1 MDGRTHPFCKKIH
14 SINGVFCAVSYN
26 YVAKKLIYVFKYQPY
41 VSDVQHVLIDLFY
54 EALIQ
59 KEIFISSITLDT
71 VFVPIPL
78 SSKKLQQR
86 GYNQSLLL
94 AKGLAKKFNLPY
106 SDGLL
111 RIKETKPQF
120 GLQKNERKT
129 NMKDAFAIKKGNF
142 KKYTSV
148 FLVDDVLTTGAT
160 LSEAAKILKQHGVQ
174 HVWGVTFARD

>member
-1 MDGRTHPFCKKIH
+1 
-14 SINGVFCAVSYN
+14 V
-26 YVAKKLIYVFKYQPY
+26 KKLIYVFKYQPY

-54 EALIQ
+54 ESVIQ
-59 KEIFISSITLDT
+59 KEICINNMTADT

-78 SSKKLQQR
+78 SAKKLQQR

-94 AKGLAKKFNLPY
+94 ARGLAKKFTLPY
-106 SDGLL
+106 ADVLL

-129 NMKDAFAIKKGNF
+129 NMKDAFAVKKGSF

-160 LSEAAKILKQHGVQ
+160 LSEAARVLKQNGVQ
-174 HVWGVTFARD
+174 NVWGITFARD